1 MKFYWSESTQINE
14 RIQFSS
20 DFVRNDGLITT
31 ELERTLEG
39 WVTTTRVP
47 KLGDLMHD
55 RGRAEVIIEIKYTIN
70 VNVFNSSPNHLPLN
84 PQFSSVAQS
93 CLTFRNPMDH
103 SNTRPPCP
111 SPTPRVYSNSS
122 PLSRWCHLT
131 ISSSVIPFS
140 SWLQSFPSS
149 GSFQMSSSSHQV
161 AKYWSFSFN
170 TSPSI
175 EHSGLI
181 FRWTGW
187 ISLQSKGLSTVFSN
201 MTVQKHQFFGA
212 HLSLY

>member
-1 MKFYWSESTQINE
+1 MKFYWPESTQINE

-122 PLSRWCHLT
+122 PLSRWCHPT
-131 ISSSVIPFS
+131 IASSVIPFNLSQHQGLFKWLS
-140 SWLQSFPSS
+140 SLHQMAKVLEFQLQHQSF
-149 GSFQMSSSSHQV
+149 Q
-161 AKYWSFSFN
+161 W
-170 TSPSI
+170 T
-175 EHSGLI
+175 
-181 FRWTGW
+181 FRTD
-187 ISLQSKGLSTVFSN
+187 
-201 MTVQKHQFFGA
+201 FF
-212 HLSLY
+212 